1 MVSNS
6 CEASRGRVF
15 ILLMETTLFVNV
27 IVLTDENLVLSVIW
41 RSGNFAIVISKQINV
56 IFLSF
61 FLFSSFVN
69 VK

>member
-41 RSGNFAIVISKQINV
+41 KSGNFAVAISKQINV

-61 FLFSSFVN
+61 FSFFFFC
-69 VK
+69 

>member
-15 ILLMETTLFVNV
+15 IPLMETTLFVNV

-41 RSGNFAIVISKQINV
+41 KSGNFAVVISKQINV

-61 FLFSSFVN
+61 FSFILLLLM
-69 VK
+69 